1 MLVIRLEFVMVV
13 IAVMEDQSEHQKKRS
28 QCLTVVVEQMQ
39 QLEAEAVE
47 FTLAYQSR
55 N

>member
-1 MLVIRLEFVMVV
+1 MLAIRLEFVMVV
-13 IAVMEDQSEHQKKRS
+13 KSIVEGLVHQKKRS

-47 FTLAYQSR
+47 FTLAY
-55 N
+55 